1 MKKNIVSGLAIIIS
15 VITFLILM
23 YLGAVKNN
31 LELQNRENQ
40 IAHVADVTEET
51 VFTIR
56 EGNEVNRLITEINK
70 AGKQIIKLDVRKKTV
85 VKILLLFIKL
95 LTNRKLN
102 LIDKRR

>member
-1 MKKNIVSGLAIIIS
+1 MKKNIVYGLAIIIS

-23 YLGAVKNN
+23 YLGAVKND

-51 VFTIR
+51 VFTTR

-70 AGKQIIKLDVRKKTV
+70 AGKQIIKLDVRKENSSK
-85 VKILLLFIKL
+85 
-95 LTNRKLN
+95 NSA
-102 LIDKRR
+102 LI